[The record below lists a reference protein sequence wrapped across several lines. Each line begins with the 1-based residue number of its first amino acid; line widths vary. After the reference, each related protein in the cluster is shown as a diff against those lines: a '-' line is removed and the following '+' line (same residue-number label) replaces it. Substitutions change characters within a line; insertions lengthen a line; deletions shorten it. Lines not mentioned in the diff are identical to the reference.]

1 MSNLI
6 PVVFFI
12 TMNKQYRLKK
22 SFEIEKLVKKRISVG
37 SSYFVIYYNISSD
50 KRTRVAF
57 SVSKKLGNAV
67 ERNHEKRVLREI
79 IREVIDTIKELD
91 ILIVEKSKALDM
103 SYEEKRIEI
112 KRLIRKIVRK
122 DK

>member
-1 MSNLI
+1 
-6 PVVFFI
+6 
-12 TMNKQYRLKK
+12 MNKQYRLKK

-103 SYEEKRIEI
+103 SYEEKKIEI

>member
-1 MSNLI
+1 
-6 PVVFFI
+6 
-12 TMNKQYRLKK
+12 MNKQYRLKK

-91 ILIVEKSKALDM
+91 ILIVEKMKALNL
-103 SYEEKRIEI
+103 SFVEKKIEI
-112 KRLIRKIVRK
+112 TRLLNKILRKGK
-122 DK
+122 